1 MARVAFKLT
10 PTAEGGF
17 TTRKRIPKDV
27 REEYARLYG
36 KRAEDWFNTGP
47 GSAAVA
53 RAKASEWHSAVEA
66 RFANIRAAQRGEGRT
81 LTPKEADGLCG
92 EWYRWYTARQG
103 AKHWPAEVWQD
114 QASDVH
120 DALSDAIREVSGAP
134 WNDDTDPYK
143 GMGRR
148 SPA

>member
-47 GSAAVA
+47 IPAALA
-53 RAKASEWHSAVEA
+53 RAKASE
-66 RFANIRAAQRGEGRT
+66 EGQ
-81 LTPKEADGLCG
+81 
-92 EWYRWYTARQG
+92 W
-103 AKHWPAEVWQD
+103 
-114 QASDVH
+114 
-120 DALSDAIREVSGAP
+120 
-134 WNDDTDPYK
+134 
-143 GMGRR
+143 
-148 SPA
+148 